1 MWILSSYYCQ
11 PAIIQVLW
19 MPTLA
24 AKDIYNFFYLELF
37 VHVFTTFSDYL
48 TSFFSVISAYYLDP
62 WAGVLYCRPRVPI
75 VVEPPNTMQEKQEV
89 TVSYCPTLFISCIVG
104 CLCQRPHRFWL
115 VPTYTISFFISSFI
129 FVVKFRIYAWSVCII
144 LDATFLDFC
153 LVVPAVGRFSGLV
166 WGAIN
171 IV

>member
-1 MWILSSYYCQ
+1 
-11 PAIIQVLW
+11 
-19 MPTLA
+19 
-24 AKDIYNFFYLELF
+24 
-37 VHVFTTFSDYL
+37 
-48 TSFFSVISAYYLDP
+48 
-62 WAGVLYCRPRVPI
+62 
-75 VVEPPNTMQEKQEV
+75 MQEKEEV

-104 CLCQRPHRFWL
+104 CLCQRPHCFLL